1 MDDLKP
7 ITDAL
12 LIANACRS
20 PDVVAPVREPETL
33 ADELLRERQTTHG
46 DFPALAALAQ
56 SIKDLLRS
64 HWGWKHLDASMREA
78 LESDALKTA
87 RILCGSQ
94 DFYDHWADKAGYAT
108 LIANTLY
115 HTKRMP

>member
-1 MDDLKP
+1 MNDLKP
-7 ITDAL
+7 AADAL
-12 LIANACRS
+12 LNTNEGMA
-20 PDVVAPVREPETL
+20 PGMVAPVREPETFWE
-33 ADELLRERQTTHG
+33 ELLRERQITHG
-46 DFPALAALAQ
+46 DFPAVATLAQ
-56 SIKDLLRS
+56 SIKELLRS